1 VAVLVGAALATGLL
15 LSACA
20 STTQAPRVAL
30 EEFLLDVHAHSAV
43 YAYTQLTNPAE
54 NATSFLPF
62 FNGVEAT
69 TANFKVVGMKV
80 VTADDVTATVEVIN
94 SGQAVRYL
102 KVQMLEE
109 GNAGDWLLNAPF
121 ATEGAKALKLLQ

>member
-1 VAVLVGAALATGLL
+1 MVAGLL

-43 YAYTQLTNPAE
+43 FAYTQLTNPAE
-54 NATSFLPF
+54 NVTPFQPF
-62 FNGVEAT
+62 FNGVNST
-69 TANFKVVGMKV
+69 TANFKVVSMKV
-80 VTADDVTATVEVIN
+80 VTANDVTATVEVIKA
-94 SGQAVRYL
+94 GRAVRYL

-121 ATEGAKALKLLQ
+121 ATEGAKAVKLLQ